1 MAMVFILLNLDFR
14 YQKNL
19 SLYKLEYTMRTVITF
34 GTFDVLHIGHIK
46 ILERA
51 KKYGDR
57 LIVGVS
63 SDALSFSKKQRYPVY
78 PENERCEIIR
88 SLQYVDDVFL
98 EESLELKGEYIKKYK
113 ADILIMGNDWE
124 GKFDMF
130 LKICEVIYLP
140 RTEGVSTTK
149 LITQIKKYS

>member
-1 MAMVFILLNLDFR
+1 M
-14 YQKNL
+14 
-19 SLYKLEYTMRTVITF
+19 EYTLRTDITF

-130 LKICEVIYLP
+130 KNLCKVIYLP
-140 RTEGVSTTK
+140 RTEGISTTK
-149 LITQIKKYS
+149 LITEIKKYG

>member
-1 MAMVFILLNLDFR
+1 
-14 YQKNL
+14 
-19 SLYKLEYTMRTVITF
+19 MRTVITF

-130 LKICEVIYLP
+130 IKLCEVIYLP
-140 RTEGVSTTK
+140 RTEGISTTK
-149 LITQIKKYS
+149 LITEIKKYG